1 MKNNLILALG
11 FLILSTQNSIASQFE
26 DFPFESLNCDQG
38 QLHLSIQN
46 EKISSKYSLNFIR
59 FKLKNK
65 KGEDQEYTLS
75 ALGNMLTRKCSFYFY
90 SFNPEAELFEMR
102 LNFKNKILEGVLA
115 LTKPKNMSKK
125 ISCLLTKEQI
135 EILPKYCFPLK
146 PKNVKVKQE
155 PNRVP
160 RKANPY
166 QNDNTNRQGNDTGS
180 SAEIR

>member
-1 MKNNLILALG
+1 MKNILTLALG
-11 FLILSTQNSIASQFE
+11 FILFNSQISIAGQFE
-26 DFPFESLNCDQG
+26 DFPYESLNCDQG

-90 SFNPEAELFEMR
+90 SYNPEAELFEMR
-102 LNFKNKILEGVLA
+102 LNFKKNMLEGVLA
-115 LTKPKNMSKK
+115 LTKPESMSKK
-125 ISCLLTKEQI
+125 ISCLLTKKQI
-135 EILPKYCFPLK
+135 EILPRYCFPLK

-160 RKANPY
+160 RKENPH
-166 QNDNTNRQGNDTGS
+166 QNDNTNRQGNDSGS